1 MKGIG
6 KTLSRALLHRSATK
20 PAAVAPGATRAVPLS
35 TQSVTTTNVAAMA
48 RKEDFAH
55 KASLRATVLALW
67 LVAATLA
74 VAAMLMQ

>member
-1 MKGIG
+1 M
-6 KTLSRALLHRSATK
+6 
-20 PAAVAPGATRAVPLS
+20 
-35 TQSVTTTNVAAMA
+35 TTINVAAMA

>member
-1 MKGIG
+1 MHRCAAEHVPGPADATG
-6 KTLSRALLHRSATK
+6 RAA
-20 PAAVAPGATRAVPLS
+20 LS
-35 TQSVTTTNVAAMA
+35 TQSVTTINVAAMA

>member
-6 KTLSRALLHRSATK
+6 KTLSRALLHRSAAK
-20 PAAVAPGATRAVPLS
+20 PAAVATRATRAVPLS
-35 TQSVTTTNVAAMA
+35 TQSVTTINVAAMA

>member
-1 MKGIG
+1 
-6 KTLSRALLHRSATK
+6 
-20 PAAVAPGATRAVPLS
+20 
-35 TQSVTTTNVAAMA
+35 MA

-55 KASLRATVLALW
+55 KASLRGTVLALW